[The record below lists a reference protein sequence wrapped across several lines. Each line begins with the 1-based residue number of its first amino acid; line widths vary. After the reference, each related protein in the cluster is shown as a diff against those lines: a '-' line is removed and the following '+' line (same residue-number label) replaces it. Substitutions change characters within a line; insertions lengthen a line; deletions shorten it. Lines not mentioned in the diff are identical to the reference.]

1 MVVSS
6 AASAVNGISQCS
18 VPRAARRNLRA
29 ALAPSLLFLLMFRCV
44 ATAAELP
51 PVRIAHGAFNEK
63 VLALWIGAEYGFFR
77 KHGVNVEVINIRS
90 GPQTLAA
97 LASGDIH
104 VAYTI
109 PGTVLSAA
117 AGGMDVAFFAGVVN
131 RGDGDFVAARA
142 IRNAQ
147 DLKGKKVGVQSI
159 GGGVW
164 SLAMLA
170 LEHLGLEP
178 ARDKITVMVLGDQ
191 PVLTQAM
198 AMGRIEAAYL
208 GYTFSTLLKE
218 KGFHVLVD
226 LGKAPID
233 YQGLALA
240 TQRSYLRQNPQVV
253 DSLLRGVLESV
264 AFVQNPSHK
273 EVAMRSLVKRLKLKN
288 AQEAENGYQALQWL
302 YSLDIKTN
310 LKGIQNMQRLLAGT
324 NPKVKGVKA
333 EEIVDEAPAL
343 RLERS
348 PFYRDLVAVMKTMTL
363 SPPRD
368 GES

>member
-1 MVVSS
+1 MAISLT
-6 AASAVNGISQCS
+6 ASAVNGIFHYS
-18 VPRAARRNLRA
+18 VPRAAKRNSCTV
-29 ALAPSLLFLLMFRCV
+29 LACSLLFLLLLRAF
-44 ATAAELP
+44 AGAAELP
-51 PVRIAHGAFNEK
+51 LVRIAHGAFNEK

-104 VAYTI
+104 IAYTI

-117 AGGMDVAFFAGVVN
+117 AGGMDVAFFAGMVN
-131 RGDGDFVAARA
+131 RGDGDFVAAPA

-178 ARDKITVMVLGDQ
+178 TRDKITIMVLGDQ

-198 AMGRIEAAYL
+198 ATGRIEAAYL

-264 AFVQNPSHK
+264 AFVQNLFHK
-273 EVAMRSLVKRLKLKN
+273 EVTMRSLVKHLKLKN

-302 YSLDIKTN
+302 YSLDIKPN
-310 LKGIQNMQRLLAGT
+310 LKGIQNMQRLLAMT
-324 NPKVKGVKA
+324 NPKVRGLKV
-333 EEIVDEAPAL
+333 EEIIDEAPVL

-348 PFYRDLVAVMKTMTL
+348 QFYRDLMALTKRITSL
-363 SPPRD
+363 PPRD
-368 GES
+368 GGS